1 MVVCIVKLTNKATAS
16 RDPDR
21 ISTVIAVNGF
31 ATVEINRNKAM
42 HIRTKNK
49 IAALPIKETSKTRH
63 ALLCFKN
70 KNVQIDYFQ
79 RILFDIDNYLEKIY
93 INHYL

>member
-31 ATVEINRNKAM
+31 ATVEINRNAM

-63 ALLCFKN
+63 ALLCFN
-70 KNVQIDYFQ
+70 NENVQIVHFQ
-79 RILFDIDNYLEKIY
+79 RIPFDIN
-93 INHYL
+93 N